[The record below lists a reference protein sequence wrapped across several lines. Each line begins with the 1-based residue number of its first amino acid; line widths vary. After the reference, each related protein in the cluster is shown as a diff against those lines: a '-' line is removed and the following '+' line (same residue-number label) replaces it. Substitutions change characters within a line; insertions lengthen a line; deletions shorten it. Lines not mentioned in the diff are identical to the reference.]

1 MFIYIA
7 LDDNLYSYTYFLRS
21 DIWHTYGFCEDIGIL
36 YIFRLTRYRNQTYS
50 KQWYYTSVCHF
61 VIMKEVIRRK
71 KDKSSLIRTENR
83 TPHFVK
89 RHVCKRATCN
99 NSVSLVQG
107 VNHKTQATIKL
118 LSNSLKVRFGSEL
131 STYGPCSA
139 AVTIM

>member
-1 MFIYIA
+1 MTTTFT
-7 LDDNLYSYTYFLRS
+7 LTYFLRS

-50 KQWYYTSVCHF
+50 QQWYYTSVCHF

-118 LSNSLKVRFGSEL
+118 LSNSLKVRFGSKL